1 MGSVTSSIRISPELR
16 ARLEEAAEQL
26 QRGKN
31 RIIIEALE
39 EFLDKV
45 SRQRFLDEARRQ
57 SLLASA
63 DSSADEDVWLE
74 HADTSGWK

>member
-16 ARLEEAAEQL
+16 ARLEEAAQQL

-63 DSSADEDVWLE
+63 ESGGDEDVWLQ

>member
-1 MGSVTSSIRISPELR
+1 LR

>member
-45 SRQRFLDEARRQ
+45 SRQRFLGEARRQ

-63 DSSADEDVWLE
+63 DSGGDEDAWLQ